1 MRNYK
6 IRKQRISPSD
16 IFHKIVFLL
25 LSVCFLFPLYWMIC
39 LSFKSES
46 EASARPFA
54 LPSSFA
60 LDNFKAVLSRINLGS
75 GMINSFLYAIVVSTL
90 VCLFSA
96 MAAYAIFR
104 MGKRS
109 AFAIYRYFVLG
120 LAVPGMCLVVPV
132 YMILNFLGLI
142 GTFWAVVIPCVTG
155 NICSS
160 VLFIGAFI
168 KSIPFELEE
177 AAALDG
183 CRPSRCF
190 FSIMLPMMK
199 SGITTKFTLLFLTM
213 WNEYSSFK
221 IFCLGKSRQP
231 ITLMIAGFFNTKY
244 AVHWGQVG
252 AAILLSS
259 APSIIMY
266 CICNKQLENAL
277 TFGSI
282 SK

>member
-1 MRNYK
+1 MKKHRIQGK
-6 IRKQRISPSD
+6 KISPSD

-25 LSVCFLFPLYWMIC
+25 LSAGFLFPLYWMVC

-46 EASARPFA
+46 EASARPFS
-54 LPSSFA
+54 LPSTFT
-60 LDNFKAVLSRINLGS
+60 LDNFKTVFERINLGQ
-75 GMINSFLYAIVVSTL
+75 GMINSFLYAAVVSTL

-104 MGKRS
+104 MGKHS
-109 AFAIYRYFVLG
+109 SSAIYRYFVMG

-132 YMILNFLGLI
+132 YMILKFLGLI

-155 NICSS
+155 NVCAS

-168 KSIPFELEE
+168 KSIPYELEE

-183 CRPSRCF
+183 CSPSRCF
-190 FSIMLPMMK
+190 FSIMLPMLK

-221 IFCLGKSRQP
+221 IFCLGRSRQP
-231 ITLMIAGFFNTKY
+231 ITLMINSFFNTKY

-259 APSIIMY
+259 APAIIIY
-266 CICNKQLENAL
+266 CICNKQLAKAL